1 MFNERSRKGSAPP
14 HRLARAPTAAARRA
28 EPLSLA
34 FTRAAAAPPIGAP
47 GAMPQTSAIAPVRTL
62 VHRTL
67 PASSF
72 KVLHSFDGDPDGEA
86 PGGGLNALYDVN
98 DTLYGTTFYGGT
110 LRVGTVYSVSTD
122 GAEKVL
128 HSFGSGSDGIFPFS
142 GLLQLSDTDD
152 ETQYG
157 TTRDGGTSD
166 KGTVYSIRTDG
177 TERVL
182 HSFGD
187 GSDGAKPFGALTDV
201 YGTLYGTTS
210 EGGTS
215 DKGTVYSIGLDGKEK
230 VLHSFGGGS
239 DGARPVAGLTGFS
252 TLYGTTDEGGTSDK
266 GIVFSIR
273 RDGTEKVLYSFQ
285 GGSDGAH
292 PEAGLTLGYGK
303 FFGTTGK
310 GGTSDKGTVYS
321 VDTDGTEK
329 VLHSFGGGSDGDGPY
344 TGLIDV
350 NGTLYGT
357 TFLGGSERC
366 FRFGCGTVYSIS
378 TDGKEKVLY
387 TFAGY
392 DGAKPEGSLLH
403 HNGTLYG
410 TTSMGGTYDRG
421 TVYAL
426 TP

>member
-1 MFNERSRKGSAPP
+1 MRTRIFSRHALTSC
-14 HRLARAPTAAARRA
+14 TAAA
-28 EPLSLA
+28 LLA
-34 FTRAAAAPPIGAP
+34 GCGAPQPPIGTP
-47 GAMPQTSAIAPVRTL
+47 GAMPQASAISPARTL

-67 PASSF
+67 PAPSL

-86 PGGGLNALYDVN
+86 PGGDLNTLYGVH

-110 LRVGTVYSVSTD
+110 HRVGTVYSVSLD
-122 GAEKVL
+122 GKENVL
-128 HSFGSGSDGIFPFS
+128 HSFGGGSDGIYPLS
-142 GLLQLSDTDD
+142 GLLQLYDTDD
-152 ETQYG
+152 ETLYG
-157 TTRDGGTSD
+157 TTREGGTSD
-166 KGTVYSIRTDG
+166 KGTVYSIRADG

-182 HSFGD
+182 HSFGG
-187 GSDGAKPFGALTDV
+187 GSDGAKPIGALTDE
-201 YGTLYGTTS
+201 YGTLYGTTA

-215 DKGTVYSIGLDGKEK
+215 DKGTVFSIGLDGKEK
-230 VLHSFGGGS
+230 VLHSFGSGS
-239 DGARPVAGLTGFS
+239 DGARPLAGLTGYN
-252 TLYGTTDEGGTSDK
+252 TLYGTTVEGGTSNK
-266 GIVFSIR
+266 GTVFSIA

-303 FFGTTGK
+303 FFGTTGR

-321 VDTDGTEK
+321 VHTDGSEK

-357 TFLGGSERC
+357 TFLGGSESC

-387 TFAGY
+387 AFDDY
-392 DGAKPEGSLLH
+392 DGAKPEGSLLD
-403 HNGTLYG
+403 HNGKLYG
-410 TTSMGGTYDRG
+410 TTSMGGKYDRG
-421 TVYAL
+421 TVYEL

>member
-1 MFNERSRKGSAPP
+1 MRFSLLGRNALGGS
-14 HRLARAPTAAARRA
+14 LAAAMLA
-28 EPLSLA
+28 GCGALPLSPSNGQDDMQ
-34 FTRAAAAPPIGAP
+34 PPIGAP
-47 GAMPQTSAIAPVRTL
+47 GAMPQTSAIAPARTL

-86 PGGGLNALYDVN
+86 PGGALNALYDAN

-110 LRVGTVYSVSTD
+110 HRIGTVYSVKLD
-122 GAEKVL
+122 GTEKVL
-128 HSFGSGSDGIFPFS
+128 HSFSGGSDGIFPFS
-142 GLLQLSDTDD
+142 GLLQLSDIDD
-152 ETQYG
+152 EAQYG

-166 KGTVYSIRTDG
+166 KGTVYSIRPDG

-182 HSFGD
+182 HSFGG

-215 DKGTVYSIGLDGKEK
+215 DKGTVYSIDLDGK
-230 VLHSFGGGS
+230 
-239 DGARPVAGLTGFS
+239 
-252 TLYGTTDEGGTSDK
+252 
-266 GIVFSIR
+266 
-273 RDGTEKVLYSFQ
+273 
-285 GGSDGAH
+285 
-292 PEAGLTLGYGK
+292 
-303 FFGTTGK
+303 
-310 GGTSDKGTVYS
+310 
-321 VDTDGTEK
+321 EK

-357 TFLGGSERC
+357 TFLGGSESC
-366 FRFGCGTVYSIS
+366 FGFGCGTVYSIS

-392 DGAKPEGSLLH
+392 DGAKPEGSLLEH
-403 HNGTLYG
+403 YGKLYG
-410 TTSMGGTYDRG
+410 TTSMGGRYDRG